1 MSWNKF
7 VTTGLVAALVS
18 CGGGK
23 HAEKA
28 PARAETPVAVAGVAI
43 RASDWPE
50 SFEATG
56 TVRARTT
63 ATVAARM
70 MGSVLQVS
78 ADTGDRV
85 SAGQT
90 LVTIDGRDLDA
101 ARRQAEAAVSEA
113 RSGIPEA
120 ESAIASA
127 KAQLELTEV
136 TAKRMSDLLSKRS
149 VSQQEFDEASARV
162 RVAKSAVEM
171 AQARR
176 RQLDSK
182 IQQAEEAVQRVK
194 VSEGYTA
201 VTAPFA
207 GRVIAR
213 KVEPGTMAT
222 PGTPLFEI
230 ERDGAYRFEAKVEES
245 RIAMV
250 KRGVAVP
257 VRIDAIET
265 PLTGRVAE
273 IVPASDEASH
283 SFTAKIDLP
292 GHATL
297 RTGLFGRAEFTTGSR
312 QAITVPNDAISWQ
325 GQLAFVAVAD
335 KGIARLRIVKT
346 GATRDGRVE
355 ILAGLTDGEIMIHPR
370 PPALADSARIEVKP

>member
-7 VTTGLVAALVS
+7 VTTGLVTALVS

-28 PARAETPVAVAGVAI
+28 PARTETPVAVTGVAI
-43 RASDWPE
+43 RTSDWAE

-63 ATVAARM
+63 TMVAARM

-90 LVTIDGRDLDA
+90 LVTIDGRELDA

-201 VTAPFA
+201 VNAPFS

-245 RIAMV
+245 RIALV
-250 KRGVAVP
+250 KRGAAVP
-257 VRIDAIET
+257 VRIDAIEM

-292 GHATL
+292 AHTML
-297 RTGLFGRAEFTTGSR
+297 RTGLFGRAEFATGSR
-312 QAITVPNDAISWQ
+312 QAITVPTGAISWQ
-325 GQLAFVAVAD
+325 GQLAFLAVAD
-335 KGIARLRIVKT
+335 QGIARLRIVKT

-355 ILAGLTDGEIMIHPR
+355 ILAGLAGGEILIHPR
-370 PPALADSARIEVKP
+370 PPALADGARIEVKP